1 MFLNGLSVAE
11 KAAFVSLAFRASKA
25 NGVVADEE
33 RAMYVSAKTFQ
44 NRYISLLWNV
54 RSFRGI
60 I

>member
-1 MFLNGLSVAE
+1 MYLNGLSVAE
-11 KAAFVSLAFRASKA
+11 KAAFVSLAFRASEA

-33 RAMYVSAKTFQ
+33 RAMYVSAKAFQ
-44 NRYISLLWNV
+44 NRYISPLWNV